1 MSFDKSDTK
10 KKSKTRMWDVEWIRE
25 YYSDK
30 VELEN
35 NFYSSEKEKKF
46 FFIII
51 VNFPL
56 YKMLC

>member
-35 NFYSSEKEKKF
+35 NFYSSEKEKKI